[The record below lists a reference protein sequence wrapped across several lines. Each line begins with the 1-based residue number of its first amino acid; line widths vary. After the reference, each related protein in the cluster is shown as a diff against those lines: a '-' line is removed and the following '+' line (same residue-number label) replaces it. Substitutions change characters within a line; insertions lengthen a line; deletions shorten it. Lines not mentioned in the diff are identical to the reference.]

1 VPTAAPASTPATASA
16 AAPAAAIG
24 VAASGGA
31 AALLAALAR
40 EPKADADRDGVSNA
54 DDRCPLAPRSAGGTE
69 PGCPE
74 GHDVDLEAGQI
85 GLTRPMRFEEGQAAP
100 SERSASLL
108 DELAATLRANP
119 TMRVIIEA
127 HVAEESSADA
137 SLALTRTRAAAVR
150 SALSARGVPQARLR
164 AYGCGQAR
172 PTAPNNVP
180 WGRKRNE
187 RVELHLLDPAPAS
200 GVHSTVGC
208 VAAE

>member
-1 VPTAAPASTPATASA
+1 VLAGAAVGTAAL
-16 AAPAAAIG
+16 I
-24 VAASGGA
+24 
-31 AALLAALAR
+31 AALAR
-40 EPKADADRDGVSNA
+40 DPKGDADRDGVANA
-54 DDRCPLAPRSAGGTE
+54 ADACPLAPRSASGSE

-74 GHDVDLEAGQI
+74 GHKVDLDAGRI
-85 GLTRPMRFEEGQAAP
+85 ELTRPIRFEDGQSAP
-100 SERSASLL
+100 SERSAAHL